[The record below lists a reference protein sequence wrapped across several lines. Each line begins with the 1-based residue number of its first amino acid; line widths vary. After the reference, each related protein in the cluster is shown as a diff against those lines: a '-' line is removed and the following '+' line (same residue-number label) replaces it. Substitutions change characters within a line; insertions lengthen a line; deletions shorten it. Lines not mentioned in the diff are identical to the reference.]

1 MFMQLTPRY
10 LVKNKTNIIANEAG
24 FITEYRSVYTRQIK
38 IFKGIDNVL
47 EFRVLN
53 ADQKPVNIQ
62 SYTPVIMLFDENQNL
77 VIQHDCTVLDIGTTE
92 TKGKCKVTISEND
105 LLNLKQQYLSYSIHL
120 NSSTGNVLT
129 YSDSYF
135 ENKGTIYLDGQ
146 SLPAPKSAHSITSFS
161 EEVTGTWVSE
171 YVEAQPALNG
181 NEALHTALVYGA
193 DFAGDITIQGTL
205 ENQIDPGITK
215 WFDIETET
223 MAADETHKM
232 FNFNGVFSYV
242 RVAVDADPANKIS
255 KVLIRN

>member
-1 MFMQLTPRY
+1 MENFLLYFLSACPINMFMQLTPRY

-53 ADQKPVNIQ
+53 ADQKPIDIR

-120 NSSTGNVLT
+120 NSSIGNVLT

-135 ENKGTIYLDGQ
+135 ENKGKIYLDGQ
-146 SLPAPKSAHSITSFS
+146 SLP
-161 EEVTGTWVSE
+161 
-171 YVEAQPALNG
+171 
-181 NEALHTALVYGA
+181 
-193 DFAGDITIQGTL
+193 
-205 ENQIDPGITK
+205 
-215 WFDIETET
+215 
-223 MAADETHKM
+223 
-232 FNFNGVFSYV
+232 
-242 RVAVDADPANKIS
+242 
-255 KVLIRN
+255 